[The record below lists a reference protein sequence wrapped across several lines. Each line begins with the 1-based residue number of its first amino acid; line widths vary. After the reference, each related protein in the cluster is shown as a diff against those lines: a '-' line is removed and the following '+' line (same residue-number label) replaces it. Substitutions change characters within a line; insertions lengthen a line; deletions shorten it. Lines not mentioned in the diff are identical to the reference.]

1 MSERLAKSAGL
12 IGLATLGSRIL
23 GLVRDQAQAFF
34 FGTNWQA
41 DAFVVATRIPGL
53 LRELFAEGAMSAA
66 FVPTLT
72 RTLTTDG
79 KQAAW
84 RLGSQV
90 INGLLV
96 VTGDARPAR
105 DRVRRRR

>member
-1 MSERLAKSAGL
+1 MKDRLAKSAGL
-12 IGLATLGSRIL
+12 IGLATLASRVL
-23 GLVRDQAQAFF
+23 GLVRDQVQAYF

-72 RTLTTDG
+72 RVLTKDG
-79 KQAAW
+79 QHLVNGRNSHHANDCGGASAA
-84 RLGSQV
+84 LGTAPS
-90 INGLLV
+90 
-96 VTGDARPAR
+96 
-105 DRVRRRR
+105 